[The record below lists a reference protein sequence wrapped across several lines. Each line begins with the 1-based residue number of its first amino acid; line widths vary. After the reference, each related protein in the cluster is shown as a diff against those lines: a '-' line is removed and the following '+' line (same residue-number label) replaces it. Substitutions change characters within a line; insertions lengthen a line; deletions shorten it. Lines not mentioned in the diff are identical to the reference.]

1 MAKYDILLIGD
12 GTSLLRTIGWVL
24 EYKGFTVNATATPEA
39 ALEALVRKNYDLVVA
54 QLTPDSLD
62 GLDILKR
69 ARRLNPEAKVI
80 VVSGN
85 NDAIFPLE
93 AYEVEV
99 DDYILMPVRP
109 TELWRRVSHCLEG
122 REVVDLQP
130 VQEAAK
136 CPRGRDQA
144 EAQLLLML
152 HDIRGSLVSTAA
164 SLKLLARGT
173 YGEMSQNVRA
183 KLHEVAARMEKT
195 INLTENFIGKAMA
208 DHRIGAGERDVLNL
222 TEDVVEPV
230 LAELATEIQ
239 DHQISLVNRLP
250 DQLDGK
256 IPVRGSKLWLQCV
269 FRNLINNGIKYG
281 GYGATIVIDFET
293 YGSNC
298 RLNVYNTGQTVPE
311 AYRSMLFS
319 YAPGMRRSKK
329 TRQGLGL
336 GLSLSRDII
345 QNHGGDIWYEAK
357 SDGSNFVVT
366 LPQH

>member
-24 EYKGFTVNATATPEA
+24 EYKGFTISAAATPEA
-39 ALEALVRKNYDLVVA
+39 ALEALVRKNYDLVVV
-54 QLTPDSLD
+54 QLTPDSLEE
-62 GLDILKR
+62 LDILQR
-69 ARRLNPEAKVI
+69 AKRLNPETKVM

-85 NDAIFPLE
+85 ADAIFPMA

-99 DDYILMPVRP
+99 DDYILMPVSP
-109 TELWRRVSHCLEG
+109 TELWRRVNHCLEG

-130 VQEAAK
+130 VRQEAES
-136 CPRGRDQA
+136 PRDRPQA
-144 EAQLLLML
+144 ESQLLLML
-152 HDIRGSLVSTAA
+152 HDIRGSLVSMAA

-173 YGEMSQNVRA
+173 YGEMSPKVKA
-183 KLHEVAARMEKT
+183 KLHGVAARIEKT
-195 INLTENFIGKAMA
+195 INLTENFIGKALA
-208 DHRIGAGERDVLNL
+208 DQRLGSGEQDVLNL

-230 LAELATEIQ
+230 LAELASEIR

-250 DQLDGK
+250 DQLGGK

-281 GYGATIVIDFET
+281 GRGSTIVIDFKK

-298 RLNVYNTGQTVPE
+298 RLNVYNTGKTVPE
-311 AYRSMLFS
+311 GYRSMLFS
-319 YAPGMRRSKK
+319 YGPGMRRSRKN
-329 TRQGLGL
+329 RQGLGL

-366 LPQH
+366 LPQN

>member
-12 GTSLLRTIGWVL
+12 GTSLLQTIGWVL
-24 EYKGFTVNATATPEA
+24 AYKGFAVNAAATPEA
-39 ALEALVRKNYDLVVA
+39 ALEALVRKNYDLVVV
-54 QLTPDSLD
+54 QLTPDSLEE
-62 GLDILKR
+62 LDILKR
-69 ARRLNPEAKVI
+69 AKRLNPETKVMI
-80 VVSGN
+80 VSGN
-85 NDAIFPLE
+85 NHAIFPME

-99 DDYILMPVRP
+99 DDYILMPMSP
-109 TELWRRVSHCLEG
+109 TELWRRVNRCLEG

-130 VQEAAK
+130 V
-136 CPRGRDQA
+136 RGEVESFRDRDQA
-144 EAQLLLML
+144 GTQMMLML

-173 YGEMSQNVRA
+173 YGEMSPNARA
-183 KLHEVAARMEKT
+183 QLQGVAARIERT
-195 INLTENFIGKAMA
+195 INLTEDFISKAMA
-208 DHRIGAGERDVLNL
+208 DQRLGGRERDVLNL

-239 DHQISLVNRLP
+239 DHHISLVNRLP
-250 DQLDGK
+250 DQVGGK

-281 GYGATIVIDFET
+281 GRGSTIVIDSET

-298 RLNVYNTGQTVPE
+298 RLNVYNTGKTVPE

-319 YAPGMRRSKK
+319 YGPTMRRSKHS
-329 TRQGLGL
+329 RQGLGL

-345 QNHGGDIWYEAK
+345 QNQGGDIWYEAR